1 MTVCQVFADW
11 TMPLAREFFAPK
23 TILRGQLL
31 AVAVV
36 MVCQHYPLPPSNFIR
51 KCPKNQGNMST
62 AMEMAVKNAIIYP
75 ERVEFEKLLE
85 DKPGLFIQLF
95 NKLYENV
102 GLGENF
108 TVIEGK

>member
-1 MTVCQVFADW
+1 LLIGLRLLQGSFSHPKQSGGDGFSGSGCAD
-11 TMPLAREFFAPK
+11 
-23 TILRGQLL
+23 GS
-31 AVAVV
+31 
-36 MVCQHYPLPPSNFIR
+36 QHYPLPPSNFIR
-51 KCPKNQGNMST
+51 KCPKTQGNMST

-75 ERVEFEKLLE
+75 ESVEFEKLLE

-108 TVIEGK
+108 SVIEGK

>member
-1 MTVCQVFADW
+1 
-11 TMPLAREFFAPK
+11 
-23 TILRGQLL
+23 
-31 AVAVV
+31 
-36 MVCQHYPLPPSNFIR
+36 
-51 KCPKNQGNMST
+51 MST

-75 ERVEFEKLLE
+75 EKIEFEKLLE